1 MTTGHANHENTL
13 SEPSAEVDE
22 LAREVIGAAIEVHRH
37 FGPGFLESVYEDAMA
52 VELRDRGIPFRQQ
65 ASMKLMYKSCPVGQG
80 RIDMVVGR
88 RLLVELKAVKA
99 VEPIHRAQV
108 MSYLKATG
116 LKLGLLMNFNVELLK
131 QGLHRIVLS

>member
-1 MTTGHANHENTL
+1 MNIGHASGENTF

-37 FGPGFLESVYEDAMA
+37 FGPGFLESIYDDAMA
-52 VELRDRGIPFRQQ
+52 VELRDRGLPFRRQV
-65 ASMKLMYKSCPVGQG
+65 SMKLMYKSCLVGQG
-80 RIDMVVGR
+80 RVDLVVGR